1 MAIQSAFEPD
11 PDLEPIKPPSAAE
24 VQQPV
29 AAARPVSPGPVVQPA
44 DPAQWSRTVPLA
56 FPVTVDGE
64 LLTAITLRRVTGK
77 QVTDLLMQDDEQHS
91 LNRRARGLVAG
102 VHPDVLDG
110 LESEDLL
117 NVLEA
122 ARPFLPRA
130 LQGAD
135 LLELAAD
142 VLALGNAA
150 EPA

>member
-11 PDLEPIKPPSAAE
+11 PDLEPIKPPAAE
-24 VQQPV
+24 E
-29 AAARPVSPGPVVQPA
+29 ARPASPRPASPGPAVQPA
-44 DPAQWSRTVPLA
+44 DPAQWSQTVPLA

-64 LLTAITLRRVTGK
+64 PLTFITLRRVTGK
-77 QVTDLLMQDDEQHS
+77 QVTDLLMQDDEEHS
-91 LNRRARGLVAG
+91 LNRRARALVAG

-110 LESEDLL
+110 LEADDLV

-135 LLELAAD
+135 LLEVAAD
-142 VLALGNAA
+142 VLALGDAA